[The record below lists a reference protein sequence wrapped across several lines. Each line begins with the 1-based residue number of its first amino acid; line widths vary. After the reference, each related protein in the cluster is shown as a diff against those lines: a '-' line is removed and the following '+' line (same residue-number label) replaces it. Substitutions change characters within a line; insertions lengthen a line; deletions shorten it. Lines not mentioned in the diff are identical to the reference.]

1 MENDDKHQ
9 SNVGRPT
16 KYNDK
21 TMGRFYE
28 ALADGMP
35 INGACVIAGVG
46 VTTLNEWRDK
56 YPEVEERMSQARER
70 FREKALQTI
79 GKAIDRDDWRAAQ
92 AALKMIFPEY
102 RESQAI
108 NVNATAQVAGF
119 VLAEPERLKVVE
131 ARRQLA
137 LECVERNK
145 ASGG

>member
-1 MENDDKHQ
+1 METDDKNQ

-16 KYNDK
+16 KYNEQ
-21 TMGRFYE
+21 TLACLYE
-28 ALADGMP
+28 ALGDGMP

-70 FREKALQTI
+70 FRKKALQTI

-108 NVNATAQVAGF
+108 NVNATAQAGF
-119 VLAEPERLKVVE
+119 VMAEPERVKLIE

-137 LECVERNK
+137 LQRL
-145 ASGG
+145 GGP